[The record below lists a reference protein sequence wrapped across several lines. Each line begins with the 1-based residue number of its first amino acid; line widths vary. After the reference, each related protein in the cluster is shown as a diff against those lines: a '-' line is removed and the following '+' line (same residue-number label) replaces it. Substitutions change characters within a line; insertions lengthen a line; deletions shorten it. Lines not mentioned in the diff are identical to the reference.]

1 MIPET
6 KKEAV
11 IRALQGAFGVSE
23 FEDIKALT
31 AGLSSALVFRMVV
44 KGRPYLMKIIT
55 RTDAMADP
63 TKWFGCMKVAA
74 DAKLSPRVWYTSI
87 EDRISITDFVE
98 AKPFPLNE
106 SIPVIAEML
115 RRLHALPPFPKVMD
129 YINTMGGFVTKL
141 QNANMLP
148 EGITEQLGKIY
159 TQLSDTYPRNEEDM
173 VSCYNDLKPENFIF
187 DGKQPWL
194 VDWEAAFLNDKYV
207 DLAVVGNF
215 IVTNDKEEADFLKL
229 YFGEPASE
237 YQHARFYLMRQIMHI
252 SYVAA
257 FLIFANHMGKQIDMN
272 TEVLDFREYHNRI
285 WLGEITFADN
295 EPRIMYARV
304 HLKQVMQNIQTPRF
318 KESLRIVS
326 GS

>member
-11 IRALQGAFGVSE
+11 TRALQGAFGVNE
-23 FEDIKALT
+23 FEDIKAMT

-44 KGRPYLMKIIT
+44 KGKPYLMKIIT
-55 RTDAMADP
+55 RTDEMADP
-63 TKWFGCMKVAA
+63 TKWFESMRVAA
-74 DAKLSPRVWYTSI
+74 DAKLSPKVWYTSI

-98 AKPFPLNE
+98 AKPFPLDG
-106 SIPVIAEML
+106 SIPVIADML

-141 QNANMLP
+141 QGANMLP
-148 EGITEQLGKIY
+148 ESTTQELSKIY
-159 TQLSDTYPRNEEDM
+159 AQLSDVYPRNEKDM

-215 IVTNDKEEADFLKL
+215 IVTNDKDEAEFLKL
-229 YFGEPASE
+229 YFGETATE

-257 FLIFANHMGKQIDMN
+257 FLIFANHMGKQINMA
-272 TEVLDFREYHNRI
+272 TEVPDFGEYHDRI
-285 WLGEITFADN
+285 WLGEVTFANN

-304 HLKQVMQNIQTPRF
+304 HLKQVMENLQTARY
-318 KESLRIVS
+318 KESLRIVT